1 MGRKKTVVGTQ
12 IDRVIKDDSLPDSVK
27 TGLTNAIMSAD
38 GDIPVDVMEEMFKS
52 IGIKSERYY
61 EYAENGDYIHGLPSG
76 QLRSFT
82 KGAEAV
88 QEVLTALEGTSVQVD
103 YVRLGA
109 PNLMH
114 LAWMKLVSNYGYDPV
129 TNRLMGL
136 EATIGTEVYLSDMKI
151 HIPKGSHENY
161 NQSSLEVWGVPP
173 NSGYTPF
180 RPSSITGS
188 ITFRQPTPLVMDSRV
203 TTDFIT
209 VSYVYKRLK
218 QEGVGDSILL
228 PGTQKEGSL
237 TMTVEVPDETKEYY
251 QVSYEVNDAR
261 KWWIYPAGSGVY
273 TKLDDIAMQP
283 PEVSGTFFPF
293 AYFRYDKK
301 SETSDKSSESY
312 KSTKQLVKRLGL
324 NFDQIAENIDE
335 NPDIKDV
342 AQAMMVY
349 GVPPE
354 TEDDLEREYLFTF
367 FNNLYNM
374 QEPAAKRAMAGSASI
389 KYLTGGVQMS
399 DGWNSVVLEI
409 ADKRFRMKFMVKNM
423 TKKYIVGN
431 VAGVG
436 KYHSAVGESDYSYE
450 YVDQESGTTQ
460 QAVTKIPYYAYRKQV
475 SGTLYV
481 EIRVYGMEL
490 EYYIFQQHH
499 TTSDDNKKILLIPI
513 DRSITEDWSIVK
525 KEVLYARSLHFV
537 FNSMKV
543 IKLKWYQTGIF
554 QIFMVIIAVVISIFI
569 YGLDGGTLVGAA
581 LGATVG
587 ATVAAVVIQVIV
599 NYVISLLMGE
609 LFKVIAKAIGGNLAI
624 LLAVVAAVAGAYQII
639 DAGSVANAPWASDLL
654 FAANGLSQAGLA
666 EMMGDLLDSY
676 NDFLSVADTATQ
688 TLDDANKLLE
698 GNKYLNPFVLFGES
712 PTNYYN
718 RTIHSGNVGILG
730 ISAISSYT
738 EIALKLP
745 DINDTVG
752 ETFYV

>member
-1 MGRKKTVVGTQ
+1 MGRKKTYVGTQ
-12 IDRVIKDDSLPDSVK
+12 ISRVIKDDVLPDSIK
-27 TGLTNAIMSAD
+27 AGLVNSIMSVD
-38 GDIPVDVMEEMFKS
+38 GDIPVDVMEEVFKS

-61 EYAENGDYIHGLPSG
+61 EYAENGHYVHGLPSG
-76 QLRSFT
+76 QLRSFSQ
-82 KGAEAV
+82 GAAAV
-88 QEVLTALEGTSVQVD
+88 QQVLTSLSGSPVQVD

-114 LAWMKLVSNYGYDPV
+114 LAWMKLVSDYDYDPG
-129 TNRLMGL
+129 TNRIMGL

-151 HIPKGSHENY
+151 HVPKDSYDEY
-161 NQSSLEVWGVPP
+161 NQGTLEVWGNPP
-173 NSGYTPF
+173 NAGYTPF

-188 ITFRQPTPLVMDSRV
+188 LTFRQPTPLVVDSRV

-209 VSYVYKRLK
+209 VSYEYKRLN
-218 QEGVGDSILL
+218 QEGIGDSILL
-228 PGTQKEGSL
+228 PGTKKIGSL
-237 TMTVEVPDETKEYY
+237 EMVVTVPDETKEYY
-251 QVSYEVNDAR
+251 QASYVANDLR
-261 KWWIYPAGSGVY
+261 KWWIYEAGSGVY
-273 TKLDDIAMQP
+273 SELDAIAIQP

-301 SETSDKSSESY
+301 AETSDKDSASY
-312 KSTKQLVKRLGL
+312 KSTKQLVKQLGL
-324 NFDQIAENIDE
+324 NFDQIAVAIDE

-354 TEDDLEREYLFTF
+354 TEDASEREYLFAF
-367 FNNLYNM
+367 FSNLYNM
-374 QEPAAKRAMAGSASI
+374 QEPSLKGSMAGSASI

-409 ADKRFRMKFMVKNM
+409 ADKRFRMKFMVKSM

-431 VAGVG
+431 VAPVG
-436 KYHSAVGESDYSYE
+436 KYHSSVGESDYNYE
-450 YVDQESGTTQ
+450 YIDQESGATVE
-460 QAVTKIPYYAYRKQV
+460 AVTKVPYYAYQKQL
-475 SGTLYV
+475 SRTTYE

-490 EYYIFQQHH
+490 EYYVFQQHH
-499 TTSDDNKKILLIPI
+499 TTSDEDKKILLIPI
-513 DRSITEDWSIVK
+513 DRSITENWGIIK

-543 IKLKWYQTGIF
+543 VKLRWYQTGIF
-554 QIFMVIIAVVISIFI
+554 QVFTVIIGVVISVVI
-569 YGLDGGTLVGAA
+569 YGLDGGTLVGAV
-581 LGATVG
+581 LGASTG
-587 ATVAAVVIQVIV
+587 AVVTAIVIQVIV
-599 NYVISLLMGE
+599 NYVISLVMGE
-609 LFKVIAKAIGGNLAI
+609 LFKVIARVIGGNLAI
-624 LLAVVAAVAGAYQII
+624 LLAVVAAVAGMSDVIS
-639 DAGSVANAPWASDLL
+639 AGGIENAPWATDLL
-654 FAANGLSQAGLA
+654 SAANGLAQAGMA
-666 EMMGDLLDSY
+666 ELMGNLIEDY
-676 NDFLSVADTATQ
+676 NDFLSVAEDATE
-688 TLDDANKLLE
+688 TLQDATKLLE
-698 GNKYLNPFVLFGES
+698 GNRHLNPFVLFGES

-730 ISAISSYT
+730 ISAISSYM